1 MIDHLIPFNNEDDEG
16 RPKNVGIR
24 IVATENWVF
33 RNAGSDSDISL
44 RSCRTRRKRAGR
56 SPDCSFGWLGPYGSQ
71 VWINP
76 KQQLVTI
83 LMIQNS
89 VNAVQR
95 DFEAAV
101 VQARLNQ

>member
-1 MIDHLIPFNNEDDEG
+1 MPT
-16 RPKNVGIR
+16 
-24 IVATENWVF
+24 A
-33 RNAGSDSDISL
+33 L
-44 RSCRTRRKRAGR
+44 R
-56 SPDCSFGWLGPYGSQ
+56 YGF
-71 VWINP
+71 NP

-83 LMIQNS
+83 LMIHNS